1 MTNFV
6 TSSTPSICKNEQWIS
21 GFFKKKIC
29 KHVTKFKTQPPP
41 FMSTLQMYSHYNENA
56 LLMMFQFTTLGYTSQ
71 SRKFEKSIKRV
82 C

>member
-21 GFFKKKIC
+21 GFFKKKNC
-29 KHVTKFKTQPPP
+29 KHVTKFKTQPPR

-56 LLMMFQFTTLGYTSQ
+56 LLMICFSLPHWDILP
-71 SRKFEKSIKRV
+71 RVENLKSP
-82 C
+82 